1 MKKLS
6 FVSLS
11 VFLIL
16 FVWSCNEQTKI
27 TEPELEFT
35 EVAIP
40 SHLKSNMKA
49 STETVIVEKD
59 VKLTTEE
66 GKEIVGKMRFEIP
79 VGDEETL
86 VNFEMTANLFQGTGL
101 TTDFFVNYDENSNL
115 KGTMGIGSCL
125 KACNGIEK
133 GEGRGWC
140 KAGCWGELAL
150 KAAAVVVAIAA
161 L

>member
-1 MKKLS
+1 MKKLIIL
-6 FVSLS
+6 SLS
-11 VFLIL
+11 LFLMFFVF
-16 FVWSCNEQTKI
+16 SCNEQANV

-40 SHLKSNMKA
+40 SHLKSTLKSSA
-49 STETVIVEKD
+49 ETIVDEID
-59 VKLTTEE
+59 VKVTTDD
-66 GKEIVGKMRFEIP
+66 GRDVIGKMRFEVP

-86 VNFEMTANLFQGTGL
+86 VNFEMTTNLFQGTGL

-125 KACNGIEK
+125 KACNSIEK